1 MCNAHP
7 TRVLLV
13 EDEVLIREWVAEA
26 LTEQGFMV
34 HTESNASGA
43 LRYLDTAPVDV
54 LFTDINLDGGM
65 DGTDLARRAR
75 VLHPDL
81 TVVYASGRSN
91 RLDPDIAVPN
101 SVFVPKPYNP
111 QLVGPLL
118 ARAVGAAIAGFPDR
132 ALA

>member
-1 MCNAHP
+1 
-7 TRVLLV
+7 
-13 EDEVLIREWVAEA
+13 
-26 LTEQGFMV
+26 V

-81 TVVYASGRSN
+81 TVVYASGRSS

-118 ARAVGAAIAGFPDR
+118 TRAVGAANAGFPDR
-132 ALA
+132 ARA